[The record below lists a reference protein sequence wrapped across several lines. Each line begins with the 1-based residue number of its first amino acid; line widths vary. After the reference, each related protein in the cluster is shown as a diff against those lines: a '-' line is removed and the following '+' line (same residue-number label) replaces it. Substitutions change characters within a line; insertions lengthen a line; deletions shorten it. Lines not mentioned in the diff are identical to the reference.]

1 MHGWL
6 SIKRRFPISSGLLCR
21 AVHSG
26 SLCELT
32 GTPAMTR
39 LLQGLLWGSS
49 LGASLQQWRQTGW
62 HRQLGSAGS
71 SWEDQWKGGS
81 FQNAS
86 PTLLW
91 FPVQGTMT
99 VGSGWRKELRT
110 WNRKP
115 CVGPWGLPSHTVDLS
130 GHSPAQCLAL
140 GHPLP
145 GGSLPGPP
153 SSSPASHVR
162 PGFCGLSVPKP
173 SWCHVDGRSLR
184 GGWRSVWCVI
194 PLVKALFV

>member
-1 MHGWL
+1 MP
-6 SIKRRFPISSGLLCR
+6 RCAFRVTRF
-21 AVHSG
+21 
-26 SLCELT
+26 
-32 GTPAMTR
+32 
-39 LLQGLLWGSS
+39 LQGLLWGSS
-49 LGASLQQWRQTGW
+49 LGCGDGASLQQWRQTGW

-91 FPVQGTMT
+91 FPVQGTGT

-110 WNRKP
+110 WNWKP
-115 CVGPWGLPSHTVDLS
+115 WVGPWGLPSCTVDLS
-130 GHSPAQCLAL
+130 GHSPAQRLAP

-153 SSSPASHVR
+153 SSSPASHTR
-162 PGFCGLSVPKP
+162 PGFCGLSVPWAKLV
-173 SWCHVDGRSLR
+173 SRGWTFTQGWVEISLVR
-184 GGWRSVWCVI
+184 YSSCEGFICWTVI
-194 PLVKALFV
+194 KIHKTWMYHFDCF